1 MRRLFLLVGCLGLLL
16 VLAGA
21 PRAVL
26 AVDETGQLES
36 PVLQARYENL
46 TKDLRCLVCQNESI
60 ADYNAF
66 LARDLRRQVQEM
78 LVAGKTDQAILD
90 FMKARYGEFVLYN
103 PPLGPKTY
111 LLWGAPFILMVL
123 GALVI
128 FKVVRNRTRMPV
140 DE

>member
-1 MRRLFLLVGCLGLLL
+1 MRRLFLRAGCMGLLL

-60 ADYNAF
+60 ADSNAF